1 MSSALVLTGPT
12 VTNALTSTAFT
23 TQLDASTADSNVQ
36 DPKPS
41 WRVRVF
47 GDVPFNL
54 AVNVD
59 GANATSADFPVAAE
73 FPGVTVVVPPSGY
86 VSVVKRGSGAD
97 GNVWLSRIHKG
108 A

>member
-1 MSSALVLTGPT
+1 MTALVLLGT
-12 VTNALTSTAFT
+12 VTNALTATAWT
-23 TQLDASTADSNVQ
+23 VQLDASTADSNVQ

-59 GANATSADFPVAAE
+59 GSNATSADLQVAAE
-73 FPGVTVVVPPSGY
+73 FPGVVVIVPPNGY

-97 GNVWLSRIHKG
+97 GNVWISRTHKG